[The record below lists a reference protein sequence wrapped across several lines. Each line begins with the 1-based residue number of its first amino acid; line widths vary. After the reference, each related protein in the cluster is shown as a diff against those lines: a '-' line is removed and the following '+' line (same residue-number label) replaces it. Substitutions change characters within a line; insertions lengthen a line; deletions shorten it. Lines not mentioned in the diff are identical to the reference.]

1 MKVCVIG
8 VGYVGLVTG
17 VCLAEIGHNVI
28 CVDNVN
34 GKVEKLKKG
43 ISPIHEPGLE
53 EFIKRNLQL
62 GNIDFTSDIKNG
74 IEKSEIILISV
85 GTPSLS
91 NGQADLSYVEN
102 VAIEIGK
109 YINNE
114 KVIVNKSTVPIGSG
128 DWVSNIISKSIE
140 KNNPNKN
147 IKFNIVS
154 NPEFLREGS
163 ALKDTFFPERIIIG
177 SLSKKAV
184 QKMLELYKP
193 LIEQSFDWPSDMI
206 RPIPKYQKIPVV
218 ISDLASAEMIKYAS
232 NSFLATKISFVNE
245 IANICEKV
253 GADIKKVTEGMGL
266 DSRIGPK
273 FLNAGIGWG
282 GSCLPKDVSA
292 LAYTAKEYG
301 YTPEILNAVSAVN
314 TKQRNKIVK
323 RVQDE
328 LKIVK
333 GKTIAVLGIAFK
345 PNTDDTRESPAIS
358 VMNSLV
364 HLDASIKA
372 YDPIV
377 KERPQSLSE
386 RVIIAQDVY
395 DCIKDADLL
404 ILATEWDEFKN
415 LDFVKIK
422 SIMNN
427 NIIIDGRN
435 LFDKEKL
442 LNLGF
447 KYIGIGR

>member
-1 MKVCVIG
+1 MKVCIIG

-28 CVDNVN
+28 CVDNVET
-34 GKVEKLKKG
+34 KIEKLKKG
-43 ISPIHEPGLE
+43 ISPIYEPGLDR
-53 EFIKRNLQL
+53 FIQKNLQSK
-62 GNIDFTSDIKNG
+62 NIDFTNDIKSG
-74 IEKSEIILISV
+74 VEKSEIILISV
-85 GTPSLS
+85 GTPSLA

-109 YINNE
+109 YINSD
-114 KVIVNKSTVPIGSG
+114 KVIVNKSTIPIGSG
-128 DWVSNIISKSIE
+128 YWVSNIISKSIE

-147 IKFNIVS
+147 IKFEIVS

-177 SLSKKAV
+177 SSSKQAIEKI
-184 QKMLELYKP
+184 LELYKP
-193 LIEQSFDWPSDMI
+193 LLEQSFNWPSDLQRI
-206 RPIPKYQKIPVV
+206 LPKGQKVPVV

-245 IANICEKV
+245 VANICEKV
-253 GADIKKVTEGMGL
+253 GADIKKVTEGMGF
-266 DSRIGPK
+266 DSRIGSK
-273 FLNAGIGWG
+273 FLQAGIGWG

-292 LAYTAKEYG
+292 LVYTAKEYG
-301 YTPEILNAVSAVN
+301 LTPEILSAAAAIN
-314 TKQRNKIVK
+314 SKQRLKIVK

-345 PNTDDTRESPAIS
+345 PNTDDVRESPAIS
-358 VMNSLV
+358 IMNSLV

-377 KERPQSLSE
+377 KVRPQNLKEKVTICKDAYEAIS
-386 RVIIAQDVY
+386 
-395 DCIKDADLL
+395 DADLL

-415 LDFVKIK
+415 LDYKRIK
-422 SIMNN
+422 SLMAND
-427 NIIIDGRN
+427 IIIDGRN
-435 LFDKEKL
+435 LFDKEELQK
-442 LNLGF
+442 LGF

>member
-28 CVDNVN
+28 CVDNVD
-34 GKVEKLKKG
+34 GKIEKLKKG
-43 ISPIHEPGLE
+43 ISPIYEPGLDR
-53 EFIKRNLQL
+53 FIENNLKK
-62 GNIDFTSDIKNG
+62 GRIKFTTDLKDG
-74 IEKSEIILISV
+74 IENSEIIFISV

-91 NGQADLSYVEN
+91 NGQADLSYVEA
-102 VAIEIGK
+102 VASDMGK

-114 KVIVNKSTVPIGSG
+114 KIIVNKSTVPIGSG
-128 DWVSNIISKSIE
+128 DWVSMIVSESME
-140 KNNPNKN
+140 KNNKNKN
-147 IKFNIVS
+147 IKFSVVS

-163 ALKDTFFPERIIIG
+163 AIGDTFFPDRIVIG
-177 SLSKKAV
+177 SSSKEAIDE
-184 QKMLELYKP
+184 MLELYKP
-193 LIEQSFDWPSDMI
+193 IIEQSFDWPNDLE
-206 RPIPKYQKIPVV
+206 RLLPKGKKIPTVV
-218 ISDLASAEMIKYAS
+218 TDLTSAEMIKYAA
-232 NSFLATKISFVNE
+232 NSFLATKISYINE

-253 GADIKKVTEGMGL
+253 GADILKVAEGMGL

-282 GSCLPKDVSA
+282 GSCFPKDVSA
-292 LAYTAKEYG
+292 LAYIANEYG
-301 YTPEILNAVSAVN
+301 MTPQILNSVINVN
-314 TKQRNKIVK
+314 REQRLKIVK
-323 RVQDE
+323 KVQDE

-333 GKTIAVLGIAFK
+333 GKLVSVLGIAFK
-345 PNTDDTRESPAIS
+345 PNTDDTREAPSIS
-358 VMNSLV
+358 IMNSLIN
-364 HLDASIKA
+364 LGARIKA
-372 YDPIV
+372 FDPIV
-377 KERPQSLSE
+377 KERPQTLSD

-395 DCIKDADLL
+395 DCIKDTDLL

-435 LFDKEKL
+435 LFDKGKL
-442 LNLGF
+442 KELGF
-447 KYIGIGR
+447 KYIGVGR

>member
-1 MKVCVIG
+1 MKVCIIG

-17 VCLAEIGHNVI
+17 VCLADIGHNVI
-28 CVDNVN
+28 CVDNVD
-34 GKVEKLKKG
+34 GKIEKLNKG
-43 ISPIHEPGLE
+43 ISPIYEPGLE
-53 EFIKRNLQL
+53 RFIKKNLQS
-62 GNIDFTSDIKNG
+62 GNICFTNDIKSG
-74 IEKSEIILISV
+74 VEKSEVILISV

-91 NGQADLSYVEN
+91 TGQADLSYVEN

-114 KVIVNKSTVPIGSG
+114 KTIVNKSTIPIGSG
-128 DWVSNIISKSIE
+128 YWVSNIISKSIE
-140 KNNPNKN
+140 KNNSNKN
-147 IKFNIVS
+147 VKFDIVS

-163 ALKDTFFPERIIIG
+163 ALMDTFFPERIIIG
-177 SLSKKAV
+177 SSSKHAIEKI
-184 QKMLELYKP
+184 LELYKP
-193 LIEQSFDWPSDMI
+193 LLEQSFDWPSDI
-206 RPIPKYQKIPVV
+206 QRALPKGQKIPVV
-218 ISDLASAEMIKYAS
+218 TSDLASAEMIKYAS

-245 IANICEKV
+245 VANICEKV

-266 DSRIGPK
+266 DSRIGSK
-273 FLNAGIGWG
+273 FLQAGIGWG

-301 YTPEILNAVSAVN
+301 LSPEILNAIITVN
-314 TKQRNKIVK
+314 SKQRIKIVK

-345 PNTDDTRESPAIS
+345 SNTDDVRESPAIS
-358 VMNSLV
+358 IMNSLV

-377 KERPQSLSE
+377 KERPHSLNE
-386 RVIIAQDVY
+386 KVILCKDAY
-395 DCIKDADLL
+395 EAIKDADLL
-404 ILATEWDEFKN
+404 IVATEWQEFKKM
-415 LDFVKIK
+415 DYAIIK
-422 SIMNN
+422 SLMAHT
-427 NIIIDGRN
+427 IIIDGRN
-435 LFDKEKL
+435 LFDKDKL
-442 LNLGF
+442 EDLGF